1 MTKLEALTELA
12 AKVEEGEEWPAL
24 YDGKGLYSLISS
36 ALGVWSWEVIECV
49 TKSYK
54 GSLDAALALHE
65 AVLPG
70 CQFHI
75 ATEANG
81 EGFVAE
87 IFDCKLDRFIAHACT
102 DRTARAWLLAIIKAL
117 IA

>member
-1 MTKLEALTELA
+1 MTRLEALKELA
-12 AKVEEGEEWPAL
+12 KKVEAGSAFGCDYGCILDDWPKDSGVRMDA
-24 YDGKGLYSLISS
+24 DS
-36 ALGVWSWEVIECV
+36 A
-49 TKSYK
+49 YH

-87 IFDCKLDRFIAHACT
+87 IFDCKRDRFIAHACT
-102 DRTARAWLLAIIKAL
+102 DRPARAWLLAILRAL
-117 IA
+117 IAQEESA